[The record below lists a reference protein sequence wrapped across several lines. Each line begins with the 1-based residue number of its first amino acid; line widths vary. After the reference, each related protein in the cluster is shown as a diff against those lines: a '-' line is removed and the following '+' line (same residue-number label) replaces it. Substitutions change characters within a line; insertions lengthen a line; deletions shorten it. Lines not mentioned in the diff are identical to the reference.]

1 MSRLVLHAARL
12 LSGLEASSSCCQGK
26 GKALASTT
34 LSETK
39 NIAANLLRRDY
50 YTGAEAKSQVVGGT
64 QLSAAS
70 RRAFSTK
77 ARLHMA
83 EAQKQARRKAVDNAS
98 YLTAL
103 VIGMVGLTY
112 ASVPLY
118 RMFCQATGY
127 GGTVQRT
134 MTLEEKL
141 SKPVDPSVQES
152 LRELTIHFNAD
163 ITSGMNWKFTPTQKN
178 VRTTPGEIT
187 LAFYTVKNLSD
198 KPITGVS
205 TYNVTPQ
212 KAGVYFNKIQCF
224 CFEEQRLRPG
234 EEVDMPVFFYVD
246 REFATDP
253 NMKDIDTLTLSYTFF
268 KVSEEGEEEV

>member
-1 MSRLVLHAARL
+1 LRL
-12 LSGLEASSSCCQGK
+12 LLNNMQRGAASVLRAGTGLNRGVQQ
-26 GKALASTT
+26 STAF
-34 LSETK
+34 EGF
-39 NIAANLLRRDY
+39 LLRNIRIGNLNETGIVG
-50 YTGAEAKSQVVGGT
+50 TGAKP
-64 QLSAAS
+64 
-70 RRAFSTK
+70 FSTK
-77 ARLHMA
+77 ARLHM
-83 EAQKQARRKAVDNAS
+83 EETQKVARRKAVENAS

-127 GGTVQRT
+127 GGTTQRLQ
-134 MTLEEKL
+134 TLEEKL
-141 SKPVDPSVQES
+141 SQPADPLVEEN
-152 LRELTIHFNAD
+152 LRELKIHFNAD
-163 ITSGMNWKFTPTQKN
+163 VTSGMNWKFTPTQRS
-178 VRTTPGEIT
+178 VRTTPGEST

-212 KAGVYFNKIQCF
+212 KAGLYFNKVQCF

-234 EEVDMPVFFYVD
+234 EEIDMPVFFYID

-253 NMKDIDTLTLSYTFF
+253 NMRDIESLTLSYTFF
-268 KVSEEGEEEV
+268 KVNEE